1 MEFLKE
7 FEGRTTYDPGYEL
20 SPELVEIIG
29 KTPAVEFMKAFRVT
43 KSGGVRCSSL
53 RSLITSFA
61 RSQAKDPRD
70 MVYGLLALSDSA
82 EDTDNFTPDYTKPP
96 HELYV
101 KVVKDSRKR
110 GAVWSGAD
118 NYLVSFSRL
127 LQQVFGDPFWNSKRD
142 TPLRMKDVIPS
153 SYDLGETLEV
163 GGLVAKKVQ
172 WDPCNTTIWENGS
185 FTSSMPGDLRSLR
198 HDLHTSRL
206 ERKDFAWLNHGSTS
220 NAKVIVPLNNLEAR
234 SILEFN
240 SGKRALVYNQKFT
253 AFRIWGSS
261 GQSGSV
267 LLSTPVHKG
276 EYLCCFKDCEVAA
289 IVRENWPGVYSIVR
303 HAIVCGNYLQLME
316 NWMVEYTV
324 RLSLERLQMLTM

>member
-1 MEFLKE
+1 MY
-7 FEGRTTYDPGYEL
+7 GPGYEL
-20 SPELVEIIG
+20 SPELVEIIAG
-29 KTPAVEFMKAFRVT
+29 TPAVEFLKAFRVT
-43 KSGGVRCSSL
+43 KSGGVGCSSL

-101 KVVKDSRKR
+101 KVVKASLWKR
-110 GAVWSGAD
+110 GSVWSGAD
-118 NYLVSFSRL
+118 NYLVSFGRL
-127 LQQVFGDPFWNSKRD
+127 LQQVFGDPFWDSKCD
-142 TPLRMKDVIPS
+142 TPLWMKNVIPS
-153 SYDLGETLEV
+153 SYDLGEILEV

-185 FTSSMPGDLRSLR
+185 FAGSMPGDFRSLR
-198 HDLHTSRL
+198 HDLHSSRL
-206 ERKDFAWLNHGSTS
+206 EPKDFAWLNHGSTS
-220 NAKVIVPLNNLEAR
+220 NAKDIVPLNNLEAH

-253 AFRIWGSS
+253 ALGYWGSS
-261 GQSGSV
+261 QSGSV
-267 LLSTPVHKG
+267 LLSTPVREG
-276 EYLCCFKDCEVAA
+276 EYLCCFKDCQVAA

-303 HAIVCGNYLQLME
+303 HATVCGKDLHILKY
-316 NWMVEYTV
+316 WMVEYTV
-324 RLSLERLQMLTM
+324 RLSFERLQMLTI